1 MKAAAPDNPPFRGR
15 GTPPGR
21 WRPLT
26 HQLYTATAAAN
37 LATNWRRLVSAGAAA
52 VTPATIRQWASRGHL
67 TPSGLDPQ
75 GRRLYALADLARAEK
90 ATRARALRLVGI
102 STH

>member
-1 MKAAAPDNPPFRGR
+1 M
-15 GTPPGR
+15 TE
-21 WRPLT
+21 
-26 HQLYTATAAAN
+26 QLYTATAAAR

-67 TPSGLDPQ
+67 KRAGLDEDGHP
-75 GRRLYALADLARAEK
+75 LYALPDLARAEK

-102 STH
+102 SNP

>member
-1 MKAAAPDNPPFRGR
+1 MD
-15 GTPPGR
+15 TPLR
-21 WRPLT
+21 
-26 HQLYTATAAAN
+26 YTAPQAAK

-67 TPSGLDPQ
+67 APCGIDDR
-75 GRRLYALADLARAEK
+75 GRPLYALPDLAQAEQ

-102 STH
+102 GTH